1 MSKEPLKK
9 DDPEH
14 YVTTDVYPAIE
25 LEAVARGEDP
35 YNSTIPALLAARGQP
50 KRRSLDDMRR
60 LSETIKANRPRK
72 RAGE

>member
-14 YVTTDVYPAIE
+14 YVTTDVYPAIS
-25 LEAVARGEDP
+25 LEAGGSGEDP
-35 YNSTIPALLAARGQP
+35 YNSTTPSLLDAIGKP

-60 LSETIKANRPRK
+60 LSETIKANRSQK
-72 RAGE
+72 

>member
-14 YVTTDVYPAIE
+14 YVTTDVYPAIDF
-25 LEAVARGEDP
+25 EAGAPGEDP
-35 YNSTIPALLAARGQP
+35 YNSTIPMLLDAPQRS

-60 LSETIKANRPRK
+60 LSETIKANRSQK
-72 RAGE
+72 

>member
-14 YVTTDVYPAIE
+14 YVTTDVYPAID
-25 LEAVARGEDP
+25 LEAVAPGEDP
-35 YNSTIPALLAARGQP
+35 YNSTIATPLDAPEKP

-60 LSETIKANRPRK
+60 LSETIKANRSQK
-72 RAGE
+72 